1 MLGAVRR
8 PGLVSLPDGS
18 RVQDAIEKAGGLTR
32 SADPGDLNL
41 AQLLTDGEQIVIG
54 TKGNRR
60 ARSATAAGTAGAST
74 GGARILGE
82 PRPEPGDPGPARGT
96 ARRRAGDRRQDHR
109 LA

>member
-18 RVQDAIEKAGGLTR
+18 RVQDAIEKTGGLTR

-54 TKGNRR
+54 TKGEPAGEVRDGGGRR
-60 ARSATAAGTAGAST
+60 WREYRRPGITRRPST
-74 GGARILGE
+74 
-82 PRPEPGDPGPARGT
+82 
-96 ARRRAGDRRQDHR
+96 
-109 LA
+109 